1 MVIRQS
7 RLHLADLTGGTYP
20 MQPIL
25 DIVLKQ
31 LQGMRQGSVCEVGCG
46 VGRLIGEVSQTFLT
60 AECYGIDYS
69 YQMLRQAQRY
79 WLQGQSIEIRDQHLG
94 YPTTIIPARTP
105 LPRLGLLMADAC
117 DLPFDDGAIDMVI
130 SSFTI
135 DRLDDPLAAV
145 REWYR
150 ILRPGGKMILAT
162 PLNWQSVQGWR
173 DIPDGKALID
183 LLADVGLH
191 LFDHQQLHIREPIDA
206 RGNHVGWHTE
216 VVVAEK

>member
-7 RLHLADLTGGTYP
+7 RLHLADINGDPYA
-20 MQPIL
+20 MQAIH
-25 DIVLKQ
+25 DFVIATIDNDCKTIV
-31 LQGMRQGSVCEVGCG
+31 EVGCG
-46 VGRLIGEVSQTFLT
+46 VGRLIADIAQAHSDVT
-60 AECYGIDYS
+60 CYGVDYS

-117 DLPFDDGAIDMVI
+117 DLPFDDGAINVVI

-162 PLNWQSVQGWR
+162 PLNWASASGWLR
-173 DIPDGKALID
+173 IPNGQALTDLLID
-183 LLADVGLH
+183 LNLLIK
-191 LFDHQQLHIREPIDA
+191 DHQQVLITEPIDA

-216 VVVAEK
+216 VVMAEK